1 MNKVNYSLLAA
12 LVNEP
17 KANLYDDIVYPI
29 VGYSLSSLA
38 ESQQSSE
45 HHYCMTDV
53 QDYIKKEV
61 GIEIPISLVCP
72 ALLSAS
78 EKNKNVE
85 IEFVDQKR
93 HYFLIKRPWDTNRH
107 SQVSVK
113 AQSLQTKRN
122 ELEAL
127 YHSYLESN
135 GYTSEVTLE
144 DFLMQNMEEA
154 LDYMRGKEGTHI
166 NEKYIHV
173 ARFLF
178 DMRQRNPNL
187 YAVISDIAWG
197 VLVAGLLQEESL
209 PVLQEKRGRAVV
221 YYLDTPIV
229 MAALD
234 LSRESNVAQARD
246 LIRTIQALGGII
258 RVHPLTLEEVNRI
271 LYSVIQNR
279 GVYRSNELAE
289 AYYRRNLTLAEIVLL
304 KEDLEGHIKKA
315 GMSILELAKSQV
327 EKMKDSCDKSLIKEL
342 AESRGSDQEDDFREI
357 HDICLWKYVSTHTG
371 GSRNTKELD
380 AYLITSNRDLIRL
393 TKEHLDAS
401 YKDCLIRPDNV
412 ILNLWLR
419 GGLRSEMKKELLSA
433 KMTQCFVAND
443 VDTARR
449 LDAVLQLPGKDMTS
463 EEQAS
468 LKGALADRQP
478 ALIQLTDKA
487 YEELDEETSY
497 ALRAQIMIESNE
509 QKKRSEKLGEER
521 LRAEQE
527 KYAEQIRAE
536 ANAEMKRLEEDAKQ
550 RLQSEQEKHKEEMNR
565 VINQHA
571 QREAVI
577 SEQKEL
583 HKRIVECK
591 SEIAKL
597 EAERDASIHPW
608 LRFLTFS
615 LIIRWVIVVVGIGI
629 VCFCIIHLIS
639 SSEQELGKV
648 LDVICKLLGGSAI
661 LTLFVAVIRFIFKPG
676 KAKVYLSGL
685 TATPKDDYVKIKRLK
700 WEEKNERYAKLMGG
714 LEKLEVEDE
723 GLEKRLANTPSWLEL
738 SAPSALEDNKS

>member
-72 ALLSAS
+72 ALLSAA
-78 EKNKNVE
+78 EKNKGLE

-107 SQVSVK
+107 NRVSVK
-113 AQSLQTKRN
+113 AQSLQTKRD

-135 GYTSEVTLE
+135 GYASEVTLE

-173 ARFLF
+173 ARFLV
-178 DMRQRNPNL
+178 DMRVRNLDL
-187 YAVISDIAWG
+187 YEVISDIAWG
-197 VLVAGLLQEESL
+197 VIVAGLLQEEVQ
-209 PVLQEKRGRAVV
+209 PVLQKRGRATV

-246 LIRTIQALGGII
+246 LIRTIHASGGIV
-258 RVHPLTLEEVNRI
+258 RVHPITVEEINRI
-271 LYSVIQNR
+271 LYSFIQNR
-279 GVYRSNELAE
+279 GVYKSNELAE
-289 AYYRRNLTLAEIVLL
+289 AYHRRELTLTDIVLL
-304 KEDLEGHIKKA
+304 KDSIEKHIETEGI
-315 GMSILELAKSQV
+315 SILELVKSQV
-327 EKMKDSCDKSLIKEL
+327 EKMKSSCDKNLVKEL
-342 AESRGSDQEDDFREI
+342 AASRGSDQEDDFREV

-371 GSRNTKELD
+371 SSCNAKELD
-380 AYLITSNRDLIRL
+380 TYLITSNRDLIRL

-449 LDAVLQLPGKDMTS
+449 LDAVLQLPGKDMTN

-478 ALIQLTDKA
+478 TLIQLTDKA

-497 ALRAQIMIESNE
+497 ALRAKIMTESNE
-509 QKKRSEKLGEER
+509 QKKRSEKLAEER

-527 KYAEQIRAE
+527 RYAEQIRAE
-536 ANAEMKRLEEDAKQ
+536 ANAEMKRLEEDVKQ

-571 QREAVI
+571 QREAMI
-577 SEQKEL
+577 SKQKEL

-597 EAERDASIHPW
+597 EAERDATIHPW
-608 LRFLTFS
+608 LRFLTPP
-615 LIIRWVIVVVGIGI
+615 LIVRWVIVVVVIGI
-629 VCFCIIHLIS
+629 ACFCIIHLIS
-639 SSEQELGKV
+639 SSEQEQGKV
-648 LDVICKLLGGSAI
+648 LDIICKLLGSSAV
-661 LTLFVAVIRFIFKPG
+661 LTLFFTVIKFIFKPG
-676 KAKVYLSGL
+676 EAKGYLSGL
-685 TATPKDDYVKIKRLK
+685 TAIPKDDYVKIKRQK
-700 WEEKNERYAKLMGG
+700 WEKKSERYAKLMGE
-714 LEKLEVEDE
+714 LEKFKVEDE
-723 GLEKRLANTPSWLEL
+723 DLEKRLANIPSLLEL

>member
-61 GIEIPISLVCP
+61 GIEIPISLVRP

-78 EKNKNVE
+78 QKNKDVE
-85 IEFVDQKR
+85 IGFVDQKH
-93 HYFLIKRPWDTNRH
+93 HYFLIKRAWDTNRH
-107 SQVSVK
+107 SRVSVK
-113 AQSLQTKRN
+113 AQSLQTKKA
-122 ELEAL
+122 ELETL
-127 YHSYLESN
+127 YQSYLESN
-135 GYTSEVTLE
+135 GYASEVTLE
-144 DFLMQNMEEA
+144 DFLTQNMEEA
-154 LDYMRGKEGTHI
+154 LDYMRGKEETYI

-173 ARFLF
+173 ARFLVN
-178 DMRQRNPNL
+178 MRVSGPDL
-187 YAVISDIAWG
+187 YDVISDIAWG
-197 VLVAGLLQEESL
+197 VMVAGLLQEESL

-229 MAALD
+229 MAAID

-258 RVHPLTLEEVNRI
+258 RVHPLTLEEINRI

-289 AYYRRNLTLAEIVLL
+289 AYYRRNLRLTDIVFL

-315 GMSILELAKSQV
+315 GMSILELANSQV

-371 GSRNTKELD
+371 GRNTKELD
-380 AYLITSNRDLIRL
+380 AYLVTSNRDLIRM

-443 VDTARR
+443 VDTAKR

-478 ALIQLTDKA
+478 TLIQLTDKA
-487 YEELDEETSY
+487 YEELDEETGY
-497 ALRAQIMIESNE
+497 ALRARIMTESNE
-509 QKKRSEKLGEER
+509 QKKRSEKLAEER

-536 ANAEMKRLEEDAKQ
+536 ANAEMKRLEEDVKQ
-550 RLQSEQEKHKEEMNR
+550 RLQSEQEKYKEEMNR
-565 VINQHA
+565 IINQHA
-571 QREAVI
+571 QREEMI
-577 SEQKEL
+577 SQQKEL

-591 SEIAKL
+591 LEIAKL
-597 EAERDASIHPW
+597 EAERDATIHPW
-608 LRFLTFS
+608 LRFLTFP
-615 LIIRWVIVVVGIGI
+615 LITRWVVVVVIGI

-639 SSEQELGKV
+639 SSKQERGKV
-648 LDVICKLLGGSAI
+648 LDIICKLLGGGVI
-661 LTLFVAVIRFIFKPG
+661 LTLIGTVIKFIFKPG

-685 TATPKDDYVKIKRLK
+685 TATPKDEYVKIKRLK
-700 WEEKNERYAKLMGG
+700 WEKKSERYAKLIGE
-714 LEKLEVEDE
+714 LEKLKVEDE
-723 GLEKRLANTPSWLEL
+723 GLEKQLANTPSLHEL